1 MIEKLYTAYRDDVYR
16 YLVSLTHDAAR
27 AEDLLSE
34 TFLQALQSIDR
45 FEARSGEKTWLF
57 GIARNIWLESLRKRR
72 DTVSLDDPEA
82 MLERCL
88 GRDTLADTTDARRAL
103 ARVRELLGEMNPK
116 ARQVVE
122 LRAQGYSYAEIAP
135 RLQITENS
143 ARVLEHRARA
153 VLQQTLQKEGY

>member
-1 MIEKLYTAYRDDVYR
+1 
-16 YLVSLTHDAAR
+16 
-27 AEDLLSE
+27 
-34 TFLQALQSIDR
+34 
-45 FEARSGEKTWLF
+45 
-57 GIARNIWLESLRKRR
+57 
-72 DTVSLDDPEA
+72 
-82 MLERCL
+82 
-88 GRDTLADTTDARRAL
+88 
-103 ARVRELLGEMNPK
+103 MNPK

>member
-1 MIEKLYTAYRDDVYR
+1 
-16 YLVSLTHDAAR
+16 
-27 AEDLLSE
+27 
-34 TFLQALQSIDR
+34 
-45 FEARSGEKTWLF
+45 
-57 GIARNIWLESLRKRR
+57 
-72 DTVSLDDPEA
+72 

-116 ARQVVE
+116 TRQVVE

-153 VLQQTLQKEGY
+153 ILQQTLQKEGY